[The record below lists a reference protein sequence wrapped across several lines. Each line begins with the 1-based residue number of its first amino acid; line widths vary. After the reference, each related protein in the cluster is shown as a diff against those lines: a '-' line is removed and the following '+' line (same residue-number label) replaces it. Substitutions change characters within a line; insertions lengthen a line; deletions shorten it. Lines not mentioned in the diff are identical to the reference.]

1 MQPGLLINTPV
12 VIAVV
17 VWGPHLDSALRWG
30 LLAFFPGDVIHIF
43 FLAPAAVCLGLSVRD
58 KGNYWSLWNIEA
70 LCSTGRIT
78 SASYSLRHK
87 EVMQV
92 QFPVVSLCVVD
103 FFFFFYTTRCDTFT
117 HLSSLMGIE
126 CSFTNQLSS
135 LLVANAVN
143 WVVYLSPVSFPCLSK
158 SEGGISVLLISL
170 NKITLGLKWKGL
182 WGPDCLV
189 KARHGMNH

>member
-1 MQPGLLINTPV
+1 MRTTPWLCTPLGT
-12 VIAVV
+12 AC
-17 VWGPHLDSALRWG
+17 L
-30 LLAFFPGDVIHIF
+30 FPGRCNPYFLSCSGRRLSGAVSSGQGKLLKPVKYRGPLLHGTHHIRIIF
-43 FLAPAAVCLGLSVRD
+43 SQTQRSYASPVSGCIPVCC
-58 KGNYWSLWNIEA
+58 W
-70 LCSTGRIT
+70 
-78 SASYSLRHK
+78 
-87 EVMQV
+87 
-92 QFPVVSLCVVD
+92 